1 MLASIACSS
10 SSNLSKSGYHLL
22 IFVDDSKMVHED
34 DAPFLSESESIIEST
49 TAKKSIKSWENI
61 LSLFSC
67 CCCCLIPFWERPHLR
82 GFQLSL
88 YFNWST
94 VVNDLVDLILGYLS
108 NHIFPSANKNNQTS
122 PPSSILTPCQK
133 SATAVFGLRKPPAA
147 LTH

>member
-1 MLASIACSS
+1 
-10 SSNLSKSGYHLL
+10 
-22 IFVDDSKMVHED
+22 
-34 DAPFLSESESIIEST
+34 
-49 TAKKSIKSWENI
+49 
-61 LSLFSC
+61 LFSC